1 METEEYFNEGTP
13 FKSMKPAHQQGDVIS
28 CFYYK
33 FKNKNMN
40 AKEKAKEIYCK
51 YADALNIRDLQT
63 TANPFVKQCALIA
76 VDEIINS
83 RPAITDSQVEY
94 NNFWND
100 VKSEL
105 QSL

>member
-1 METEEYFNEGTP
+1 
-13 FKSMKPAHQQGDVIS
+13 
-28 CFYYK
+28 
-33 FKNKNMN
+33 MN

-63 TANPFVKQCALIA
+63 TANPFVRQCALIA
-76 VDEIINS
+76 VEEILHCEATEPS
-83 RPAITDSQVEY
+83 DTDWDDCGATAQYYWPQKKVDAGK
-94 NNFWND
+94 FWGD